1 MPKNCSELTYDHPST
16 PVFGFIRCTDARQTT
31 KKGQIK
37 VELSSFLFIFFK
49 ENKRR
54 GLVIYKYL
62 SNAENT
68 AQIVL
73 REKFFLKATWAGWR
87 LSSQN

>member
-1 MPKNCSELTYDHPST
+1 MIT
-16 PVFGFIRCTDARQTT
+16 PQLQYLDLSVARMHAKPQ
-31 KKGQIK
+31 KKDK
-37 VELSSFLFIFFK
+37 LKWNFLLLFFK

-68 AQIVL
+68 
-73 REKFFLKATWAGWR
+73 G
-87 LSSQN
+87 

>member
-1 MPKNCSELTYDHPST
+1 MIT
-16 PVFGFIRCTDARQTT
+16 PRLQYLDLSVARMLAKPQ
-31 KKGQIK
+31 KKDK
-37 VELSSFLFIFFK
+37 LKWNFLLLFFFFK

-68 AQIVL
+68 AQIAL
-73 REKFFLKATWAGWR
+73 GEKFFLKATWGR
-87 LSSQN
+87 LAIKLTKLITVKRF